1 MLNENFKKFGKT
13 SNTVLKDR
21 FPNAVIYTRV
31 STEKQRSNF
40 SLETQLEKCYQCS
53 ITNKLKIVE
62 QFGGTSESAKTD
74 VRPEF
79 QKMLKFVKNPKNKIG
94 YIIVSHFDRL
104 SRTGLEGYLRSEEL
118 EKKFNVQAIDANTTS
133 LEKSSEGKIVK
144 GINFILANSENDNR
158 RKKCVDGS
166 IKRLESGY
174 WCGQPTL
181 GYIKIDK
188 FALKLTK
195 EAEHIKTAFEMK
207 SNGYANTDIL
217 KKIRALGSSITK
229 SRLPIYLSN
238 PFYCGMINNNHLNG
252 RVIQGKHEPL
262 ISKELFLKVNNFE
275 IVSKDYKTSKMEEN
289 RPLQGD
295 LKCSCGGVFT
305 GYVKKAKHHYYK
317 CNKCK
322 HNSSVKPLNDLFEQL
337 LRQYNFDSKYLELF
351 KKQLKYTFD
360 YTENENVT
368 KRKELKSKISKN
380 RTDLETVNY
389 KYALNN
395 LDQEVFTSVSTKIK
409 SNISILEDEL
419 SNITFD
425 LSNSINYINESI
437 KIVNEFSSL
446 WRNQSIEIKKDI
458 QNIVFSNH
466 IEYDVKSKTYRTPYE
481 NEVLSMMVRVSDKGK
496 TGNKGVKPL
505 NSRLVLKVGIE
516 PTHPK
521 VLDFESSAST
531 NSAT

>member
-31 STEKQRSNF
+31 STEKQTNNF
-40 SLETQLEKCYQCS
+40 SLQTQSEKCCQCALICELS
-53 ITNKLKIVE
+53 IVKK
-62 QFGGTSESAKTD
+62 FGGVSDSAKSD
-74 VRPEF
+74 DRKEF
-79 QKMLKFVKNPKNKIG
+79 QEMLKFVKNAKNKIG
-94 YIIVSHFDRL
+94 YIIVSDFDRF
-104 SRTGLEGYLRSEEL
+104 SRTGMGAVVIKEEL
-118 EKKFNVQAIDANTTS
+118 YRKFGIKTIDASTTS
-133 LEKSSEGKIVK
+133 ITDSIGEDGITNVRIV
-144 GINFILANSENDNR
+144 LANIENEL
-158 RKKCVDGS
+158 RKKKSVDGS
-166 IKRLESGY
+166 VKRLELGY
-174 WCGQPTL
+174 WCGKPTL
-181 GYIKIDK
+181 GYTQLDK
-188 FALKLTK
+188 FTLEFTK
-195 EAEHIKTAFEMK
+195 EAEHIKSAFEMK
-207 SNGYANTDIL
+207 SNGYSNTDIL

-229 SRLPIYLSN
+229 SSLSRYLTN
-238 PFYCGMINNNHLNG
+238 PFYCGIINNKHLNG

-262 ISKELFLKVNNFE
+262 ISQELFLKVNNVE
-275 IVSKDYKTSKMEEN
+275 IVSKDYKTSKMDEN

-305 GYVKKAKHHYYK
+305 GYVKKVKHHYYK

-360 YTENENVT
+360 YTENENIT

-446 WRNQSIEIKKDI
+446 WKNQSIEIKKDI
-458 QNIVFSNH
+458 QNIVFSSY
-466 IEYDVKSKTYRTPYE
+466 IEYDVKSNTYRTPYE
-481 NEVLSMMVRVSDKGK
+481 NEVLSVMVRGSGKEK

-505 NSRLVLKVGIE
+505 NSRSVPRAGIE
-516 PTHPK
+516 PALVRTG
-521 VLDFESSAST
+521 F
-531 NSAT
+531 